1 MEKEGAQGLVN
12 FAADSRGINESSDVD
27 KVGIFKLRWNSLVS
41 QIKMR
46 PVQDFEFENDTWWN
60 QSNVEEY
67 HRNMTKVVQYGQTSI
82 SIHPHT
88 ILWQ

>member
-46 PVQDFEFENDTWWN
+46 PVQDFAFEKNWWN
-60 QSNVEEY
+60 KSNVDEY
-67 HRNMTKVVQYGQTSI
+67 HKNMTKAKPQEYDKGKTTRI
-82 SIHPHT
+82 
-88 ILWQ
+88 